1 MLVIRILNGVINFLT
16 TNLRFWINFPFQW
29 KIGAPLMMGRTHH
42 HSLENVE
49 LNNLILP
56 RQWDIYRGPR
66 KSRTVEARWEG
77 SLDELQIGMVVPTL
91 VDNDELSY
99 SFWIAIILEIMK
111 DEQGNYIKSIVVHWY
126 YTSSPNAITRKYS
139 LEMVKDVYQACLL
152 SHWMALTY

>member
-1 MLVIRILNGVINFLT
+1 M
-16 TNLRFWINFPFQW
+16 
-29 KIGAPLMMGRTHH
+29 
-42 HSLENVE
+42 
-49 LNNLILP
+49 
-56 RQWDIYRGPR
+56 
-66 KSRTVEARWEG
+66 
-77 SLDELQIGMVVPTL
+77 DELQIGMVVPTL